1 MEIQSALNAGIQG
14 FQRAENTANEAAVD
28 IAAQV
33 AEGRKGQEE
42 LQESSNTTLSAS
54 GDEPTN
60 LNQSLVELKVAEVQ
74 ASASANVIKTADE
87 NLGTL
92 IDVRV

>member
-1 MEIQSALNAGIQG
+1 MEIQSALSSGIQG
-14 FQRAENTANEAAVD
+14 FQRAEDRANSAAED

-33 AEGRKGQEE
+33 AESRAAQEQ
-42 LQESSNTTLSAS
+42 LQSKTVTPLAS
-54 GDEPTN
+54 PEPNN
-60 LNQSLVELKVAEVQ
+60 LTQSLVELKVAEVQ
-74 ASASANVIKTADE
+74 AGASAEVIKTADE